1 MKKSDLKKLIKP
13 IVKECI
19 AEMLLEEGMLSSLI
33 SEVLQG
39 TGATITEAKAPTTK
53 VVDDRMQ
60 THADETKQQ
69 MKSQIE
75 ETRRKLAES
84 MGKEAFGGV
93 NVFEGLE
100 PMTAGP
106 APSSGGSG
114 GGRGPMSGIAP
125 NDPGVDIS
133 ALTGIMGNTWKKL
146 SESKEK

>member
-84 MGKEAFGGV
+84 MGKEAFGGI

-100 PMTAGP
+100 PMAAGP
-106 APSSGGSG
+106 AASSGGG
-114 GGRGPMSGIAP
+114 KGPMSGIAP

>member
-60 THADETKQQ
+60 PHADETKQQ

-84 MGKEAFGGV
+84 MGKEAFGGI

-100 PMTAGP
+100 PMAAGP
-106 APSSGGSG
+106 APSSGGG
-114 GGRGPMSGIAP
+114 KGPMSGIAP

>member
-1 MKKSDLKKLIKP
+1 MMKKSELKKLIKP

-39 TGATITEAKAPTTK
+39 TGATVTESRTPAPK
-53 VVDDRMQ
+53 VVDERMKAQ
-60 THADETKQQ
+60 EQEVKKQ
-69 MKSQIE
+69 MRDQIE
-75 ETRRKLAES
+75 ETRRKLS
-84 MGKEAFGGV
+84 DSLGKEAFGGV

-100 PMTAGP
+100 PIAAGP
-106 APSSGGSG
+106 APSSAGTGA
-114 GGRGPMSGIAP
+114 RGPMSGIAP

-146 SESKEK
+146 ADNKE

>member
-39 TGATITEAKAPTTK
+39 TGATITETKAPTTK
-53 VVDDRMQ
+53 VVDERLQ
-60 THADETKQQ
+60 THADE
-69 MKSQIE
+69 
-75 ETRRKLAES
+75 A
-84 MGKEAFGGV
+84 
-93 NVFEGLE
+93 
-100 PMTAGP
+100 AGP

>member
-60 THADETKQQ
+60 AHADETKQQ

-84 MGKEAFGGV
+84 MGKEAFGGI

-100 PMTAGP
+100 PMAAGP
-106 APSSGGSG
+106 APSSGGG
-114 GGRGPMSGIAP
+114 KGPMSGIAP